1 MARKYYLLDENGT
14 IKSADGSKKYRLLEG
29 QDLYEFLHSP
39 QRKEKAFL
47 KTEDINGN
55 EIRIEIPSEH
65 RTQYIKE
72 VNRENYVRRTQMDLD
87 IQVVSFNTVIID
99 GEEMAGE
106 EAIPDDSQSLEEQM
120 IEREEI
126 DSLKDALRSLSEEEL
141 YIIKSLYL
149 NSERKTEKILGCEI
163 GVSQQAIHKKKQAIL
178 EKIKKIL
185 EQ

>member
-47 KTEDINGN
+47 KTEDMNGN

-72 VNRENYVRRTQMDLD
+72 VNRENYVRRTQTDLD

-106 EAIPDDSQSLEEQM
+106 EAIPDDSQSVEEQI

-141 YIIKSLYL
+141 YIIKGLYL
-149 NSERKTEKILGCEI
+149 DTPRRTELMLSNDL
-163 GVSQQAIHKKKQAIL
+163 GVSQPAIHYRKLSIL
-178 EKIKKIL
+178 KKIKKFL
-185 EQ
+185 G

>member
-1 MARKYYLLDENGT
+1 MAKKFYVLDENGT

-47 KTEDINGN
+47 KTEDMNGN

-72 VNRENYVRRTQMDLD
+72 VNRENYVRRIQRESE
-87 IQVVSFNTVIID
+87 IQVVSFNTVIMD
-99 GEEMAGE
+99 GEGMSGE
-106 EAIPDDSQSLEEQM
+106 EAIPDDSQSVEEQI

-149 NSERKTEKILGCEI
+149 DKPMRTELMLANEF
-163 GVSQQAIHKKKQAIL
+163 GVSQPAIHYRKLSIL
-178 EKIKKIL
+178 KKIKKFL
-185 EQ
+185 E